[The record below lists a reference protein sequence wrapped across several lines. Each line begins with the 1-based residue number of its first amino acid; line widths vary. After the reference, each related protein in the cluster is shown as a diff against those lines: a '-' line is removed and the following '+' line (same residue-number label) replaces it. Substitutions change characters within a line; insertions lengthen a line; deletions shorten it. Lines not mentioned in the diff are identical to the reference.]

1 MAKNGVVWAALL
13 VIIAVTV
20 IVYSNY
26 FTEVKRVP
34 EQYDTEK
41 EKLVCWIYTA
51 GWSDL
56 LAAYQE
62 AHSGVELEVRV
73 FPSYKELH
81 NELLAALSIQTAPQ
95 IVELDSSYGLSELV
109 QSNALAPISGNALL
123 PEEIL
128 PAAAKPF
135 TYGGRLWAVPAGVS
149 VPVMFYNKDLM
160 KWTGVDNVIGF
171 SSLGELGSKT
181 KAWKT
186 DLTARNSAGWEQAL
200 VMDDSKPF
208 ILLNLW
214 EQTLESGLPGSQRLE
229 QLLRMWRGLVFESKA
244 MKPLANQLASS
255 DFISGKTLFYI
266 TNSNM
271 IPWLDHYIAGKFIYD
286 MLPAPLAGG
295 NVLLPHISSFGI
307 VAGKKAAGAAEDV
320 VNYLASSGAQAKV
333 LEATG
338 YLPIQTE
345 TIQAISRNYA
355 LNRKYSVLLDAV
367 NTFKSLEPLEDAR
380 LRWEQITLTLNNLE
394 MDQEADLRAYV
405 SQLLP
410 YMP

>member
-1 MAKNGVVWAALL
+1 MTKNSVVWAALL
-13 VIIAVTV
+13 VIITVTV

-41 EKLVCWIYTA
+41 EKLVCWIYTD

-56 LAAYQE
+56 LASYQK

-73 FPSYKELH
+73 FPSYKELYT
-81 NELLAALSIQTAPQ
+81 ELLAALSIQTAPQ
-95 IVELDSSYGLSELV
+95 ITELDSSYGLSELV
-109 QSNALAPISGNALL
+109 SMNALAPVFGSALL
-123 PEEIL
+123 PGEIM

-135 TYGGRLWAVPAGVS
+135 TYGERLWAVPAGVS
-149 VPVMFYNKDLM
+149 VPVMFYNKNLM
-160 KWTGVDNVIGF
+160 KWTGVDKAIDF
-171 SSLGELGSKT
+171 SSLEELGSKT
-181 KAWKT
+181 KAWKA

-214 EQTLESGLPGSQRLE
+214 EQSRQSGLPGNQRLE
-229 QLLRMWRGLVFESKA
+229 RLLRIWSGLVFDSKA
-244 MKPLANQLASS
+244 MKPLRSQLAPS
-255 DFISGKTLFYI
+255 DFISGKTLFYM
-266 TNSNM
+266 THSNM
-271 IPWLDHYIAGKFIYD
+271 IPWLDHYIAGKFEYD

-307 VAGKKAAGAAEDV
+307 VAGKKAGSAAENV
-320 VNYLASSGAQAKV
+320 VNYLASSEAQTKV

-338 YLPIQTE
+338 YLPVRNQTIE
-345 TIQAISRNYA
+345 AITRNYA
-355 LNRKYSVLLDAV
+355 LNRKYGVLLGAVGTLESQKPSADAG
-367 NTFKSLEPLEDAR
+367 
-380 LRWEQITLTLNNLE
+380 LRWEQITQILNHLE
-394 MDQEADLRAYV
+394 MEQEADFGAYAA
-405 SQLLP
+405 QLLP

>member
-1 MAKNGVVWAALL
+1 MTKNSVVWAALL
-13 VIIAVTV
+13 VIITVTV

-41 EKLVCWIYTA
+41 EKLVCWIYTD

-56 LAAYQE
+56 LAAYQNTH
-62 AHSGVELEVRV
+62 AGVELDVRV
-73 FPSYKELH
+73 FPSYKELYT
-81 NELLAALSIQTAPQ
+81 ELLAALSIQTAPQ

-109 QSNALAPISGNALL
+109 SMNALAPVSGSALL
-123 PEEIL
+123 PGEIM

-135 TYGGRLWAVPAGVS
+135 TYGERLWAVPAGVS
-149 VPVMFYNKDLM
+149 VPVMFYNKNLM
-160 KWTGVDNVIGF
+160 KWTGVDKAIDF
-171 SSLGELGSKT
+171 SSLEELGSKT
-181 KAWKT
+181 KAWKA
-186 DLTARNSAGWEQAL
+186 DLTARKSAGWEQAL

-214 EQTLESGLPGSQRLE
+214 EQSRQSGLPGNQRLE
-229 QLLRMWRGLVFESKA
+229 RLLRVWSGLVFDSKA
-244 MKPLANQLASS
+244 MKPLRSQLAPS
-255 DFISGKTLFYI
+255 DFISGKTLFYM

-271 IPWLDHYIAGKFIYD
+271 IPWLDHYIAGKFEYD

-307 VAGKKAAGAAEDV
+307 VAGEKAGSAAEDV
-320 VNYLASSGAQAKV
+320 VNYLASSEAQAKV

-338 YLPIQTE
+338 YLPVRNQTIE
-345 TIQAISRNYA
+345 AISRNYA
-355 LNRKYSVLLDAV
+355 LNRKYGVLLGAAGTLESLKPSADAG
-367 NTFKSLEPLEDAR
+367 
-380 LRWEQITLTLNNLE
+380 LRWEQITQILNHLE
-394 MDQEADLRAYV
+394 MEQEADFRAYAA
-405 SQLLP
+405 QLLP

>member
-1 MAKNGVVWAALL
+1 MTKNGVVWAALL

-34 EQYDTEK
+34 EQYDTEN
-41 EKLVCWIYTA
+41 EKLVCWIYTD
-51 GWSDL
+51 GWSEL
-56 LAAYQE
+56 LSSYQE
-62 AHSGVELEVRV
+62 THPGVELEVRV
-73 FPSYKELH
+73 FSSYKELH

-109 QSNALAPISGNALL
+109 QSNALAPVSGKALL
-123 PEEIL
+123 PEETL
-128 PAAAKPF
+128 PAATKPF
-135 TYGGRLWAVPAGVS
+135 TYGERLWAVPAGVS

-160 KWTGVDNVIGF
+160 KWTGVDKVTDF
-171 SSLGELGSKT
+171 YSLEELGFKT
-181 KAWKT
+181 KAWKA

-214 EQTLESGLPGSQRLE
+214 EQSRQSSLPGNQRLE
-229 QLLRMWRGLVFESKA
+229 QLLRVWSGLVFDSKA
-244 MKPLANQLASS
+244 MKPLRSQLAPS
-255 DFISGKTLFYI
+255 DFISGKTLFYM

-271 IPWLDHYIAGKFIYD
+271 TPWLDHYIAGKFEYD

-295 NVLLPHISSFGI
+295 GVLLPHISSFGI

-320 VNYLASSGAQAKV
+320 VNYLASSEAQAKV

-338 YLPIQTE
+338 YLPVRTQTIE
-345 TIQAISRNYA
+345 AISRNYA
-355 LNRKYSVLLDAV
+355 LNRKYSVLLGAV
-367 NTFKSLEPLEDAR
+367 GKLESLAPSEDAR
-380 LRWEQITLTLNNLE
+380 LRWERITLILNHLE
-394 MDQEADLRAYV
+394 MEQEVDFHAYAA
-405 SQLLP
+405 QLLP

>member
-1 MAKNGVVWAALL
+1 MTKNGVVWAALL

-41 EKLVCWIYTA
+41 EKLVCWIYTS

-56 LAAYQE
+56 LAAYQKS
-62 AHSGVELEVRV
+62 HPGVELEVRV

-81 NELLAALSIQTAPQ
+81 TELLAALSIRTAPQ
-95 IVELDSSYGLSELV
+95 IVELDSSYGLPELV
-109 QSNALAPISGNALL
+109 SLNALAPISGRASL
-123 PEEIL
+123 PGDML
-128 PAAAKPF
+128 PAAARPF

-160 KWTGVDNVIGF
+160 KWTGVDKVVGF
-171 SSLGELGSKT
+171 SSLEELGYKT
-181 KAWKT
+181 KAWKA
-186 DLTARNSAGWEQAL
+186 DLTARHSAGWEQAL

-214 EQTLESGLPGSQRLE
+214 EQSRESGLPGSSGLE
-229 QLLRMWRGLVFESKA
+229 RLLRVWNGLVFDSKA
-244 MKPLANQLASS
+244 MKPLRSQLAPS
-255 DFISGKTLFYI
+255 DFISGKTLFYMA
-266 TNSNM
+266 NSNM
-271 IPWLDHYIAGKFIYD
+271 IPWLDHYIAGKFEYD

-295 NVLLPHISSFGI
+295 EALLPHISSFGI

-320 VNYLASSGAQAKV
+320 VNYLASSEAQATV
-333 LEATG
+333 LMATG
-338 YLPIQTE
+338 YLPVRTE
-345 TIQAISRNYA
+345 TIVAISRNYA
-355 LNRKYSVLLDAV
+355 LNRKYSVLLGAAGALE
-367 NTFKSLEPLEDAR
+367 SLEPSEDAR
-380 LRWEQITLTLNNLE
+380 LRWERIALILNQLE
-394 MDQEADLRAYV
+394 MEREADFRAYA